1 MNKIMQLGL
10 ASLAGV
16 GLWAGATAPAM
27 ASSRNYSAA
36 RSASVRL
43 IWRTRMG
50 AHVYHNRAT
59 GARYSEHLGVRYG
72 LNQATTGVTWITD
85 AHEKLYNRDT
95 KTEDIYYHVHNQNE
109 TTAGWIWRGYLIPGG
124 PTGAAQS
131 TPSSATQGLTLADF
145 AHRTPLPDSPAQQ
158 AVAELG
164 HGATLDPQYTAFA
177 QYLMKNVLLPAPFA
191 NTNAVSAWMAEDD
204 DTGDRPDN
212 VLLQKLLRQH
222 GIVHF
227 GYGPNRYQVMYMRET
242 NQGWSS
248 YMNLEYHNGPDE
260 GAYGIDGITS
270 ANYFTPV
277 KIGYTV
283 EFLPNNK
290 VATLIIMNYPAK
302 YGQVHEME
310 NNEDIPDSDD

>member
-1 MNKIMQLGL
+1 MQLGL
-10 ASLAGV
+10 TSLVGV
-16 GLWAGATAPAM
+16 GLWAGVTVPAM
-27 ASSRNYSAA
+27 AKTRDYSAA

-43 IWRTRMG
+43 IWRARMG
-50 AHVYHNRAT
+50 AHVYHNRET

-72 LNQATTGVTWITD
+72 ANRATTGVTWITD

-95 KTEDIYYHVHNQNE
+95 KAKDIYYHVHSQNGS
-109 TTAGWIWRGYLIPGG
+109 TAGWIWRGYLVPGN
-124 PTGAAQS
+124 PVTPQS
-131 TPSSATQGLTLADF
+131 RPTQGLTLADF
-145 AHRTPLPDSPAQQ
+145 SHQTPLNDSPAQQ

-177 QYLMKNVLLPAPFA
+177 QYLMKHVMIPAPFA
-191 NTNAVSAWMAEDD
+191 NDDAVSAWMVEDD

-212 VLLQKLLRQH
+212 GLLQKLLRQH

-227 GYGPNRYQVMYMRET
+227 GYGPDHYQVMYTRGP

-248 YMNLEYHNGPDE
+248 YMDLQYHNGADE
-260 GAYGIDGITS
+260 GAFGLDGITS

-283 EFLPNNK
+283 EFLPNHE
-290 VATLIIMNYPAK
+290 VATLLILNYPAK
-302 YGQVHEME
+302 YGQIHEME
-310 NNEDIPDSDD
+310 NSENTLDND